1 MDIEKLSAKFHD
13 IYQQEAKRQG
23 DVRHKDNYEDL
34 SENIK
39 EFDRILARYVEK
51 LLEAKDKKIEELE
64 EQIKNLKTNEMNR
77 YEEIKTAVR
86 KTMDRLRQYTNRS

>member
-1 MDIEKLSAKFHD
+1 MGDYFYEVIIADLEK
-13 IYQQEAKRQG
+13 Q
-23 DVRHKDNYEDL
+23 
-34 SENIK
+34 
-39 EFDRILARYVEK
+39 
-51 LLEAKDKKIEELE
+51 LEAKDKKIEELE